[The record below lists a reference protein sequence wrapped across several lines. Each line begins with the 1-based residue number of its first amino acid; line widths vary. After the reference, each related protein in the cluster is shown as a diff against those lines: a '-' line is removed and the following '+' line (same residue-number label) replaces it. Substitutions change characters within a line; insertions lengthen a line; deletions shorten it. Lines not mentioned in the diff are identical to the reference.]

1 MNVSELPTLLA
12 SLSAA
17 GPLEQA
23 KFWIS
28 VVGLVSLVGI
38 LTALVSLR
46 LTVCNQIYAR
56 WQSLIF
62 KFADTE
68 GAHAYLVATE
78 YAPGADR
85 PPAHYIA
92 VGYMNL
98 FEEAYRY
105 HKAKMFIFFVPVLP
119 NAFWYSIENS
129 MKKQLR
135 QFKYL
140 RTYWQQERSSFSGDF
155 NHHVQ
160 YWVRPFDGAD

>member
-1 MNVSELPTLLA
+1 MQTTDLPTLSACLA
-12 SLSAA
+12 AA

-28 VVGLVSLVGI
+28 VAGLVSAVGI
-38 LTALVSLR
+38 LAALITMR

-56 WQSLIF
+56 WQNLIF
-62 KFADTE
+62 KFADTN
-68 GAHAYLVATE
+68 GAHAYLVQTE
-78 YAPGADR
+78 YTPGADR
-85 PPAHYIA
+85 PAAHYIA

-105 HKAKMFIFFVPVLP
+105 HQAKMFLFFLPVLP
-119 NAFWYSIENS
+119 NAFWNSIENS

-155 NHHVQ
+155 NDYIQ
-160 YWVRPFDGAD
+160 FWVRPFD